1 MSCMPLLLFLSTLH
15 SGAPSINA
23 VRISMQQNSEKSVRK
38 VAAKIMISMF
48 PKWSSEQTKFVLL

>member
-1 MSCMPLLLFLSTLH
+1 
-15 SGAPSINA
+15 
-23 VRISMQQNSEKSVRK
+23 MQQNSEKSVRK